1 MAFDATLFGQA
12 AAELMTLR
20 LGEVTKAHDDIAA
33 RLAVLE
39 KALRDV
45 EKENAA
51 LRERVQA
58 QAETMQAQRAE
69 IESAVKTVAGF
80 TPPEKGDKGDAGE
93 RGEKGVDGRDGV
105 DGIGI
110 ADAIIDAEGALVLT
124 FTDGRT
130 KTLGVVRGEKGV
142 AGADGRDGGKGD
154 TGAQGSAGRDGVG
167 IADACIDDA
176 GALVLTLTDGTVKM
190 LGRVVGADG
199 RDGARGDAG
208 GRGEKGDGV
217 KDAIIDN
224 VGNLILTFTDGSTK
238 CLGRVVGESFS
249 DFALEYLPDTHEIA
263 MRATCAGVTKSLR
276 YPAGGIRALGYWRDG
291 KSAKAGEAV
300 SLGGCLYI
308 AKVDT
313 KAKPSYDHPD
323 WFLAVQRGRDMTAD
337 TKNIQRNADKPV
349 QLISAEGEK

>member
-20 LGEVTKAHDDIAA
+20 LGEVTKAHADIAA

-45 EKENAA
+45 ELENAA
-51 LRERVQA
+51 MRERVQA
-58 QAETMQAQRAE
+58 QAEMVQAQRAE
-69 IESAVKTVAGF
+69 IESAVKAIAGF
-80 TPPEKGDKGDAGE
+80 TPPERGEKGDAGE
-93 RGEKGVDGRDGV
+93 RGEKGADGRDGV
-105 DGIGI
+105 DGVGI
-110 ADAIIDAEGALVLT
+110 SDAIIDSEGALVLT
-124 FTDGRT
+124 FSDGRT
-130 KTLGVVRGEKGV
+130 KTLGVVRGAKGEKGD
-142 AGADGRDGGKGD
+142 AGADGKDGAPGIAGVDGKD
-154 TGAQGSAGRDGVG
+154 GAAGIAGKDGKDGV
-167 IADACIDDA
+167 
-176 GALVLTLTDGTVKM
+176 DGK
-190 LGRVVGADG
+190 DG
-199 RDGARGDAG
+199 CQGLPGEK
-208 GRGEKGDGV
+208 GEKGDGV
-217 KDAIIDN
+217 NDAIIDN
-224 VGNLILTFTDGSTK
+224 AGNLILTFTDGSTK

-249 DFALEYLPDTHEIA
+249 DFAMEYLPDTHEIA

-276 YPAGGIRALGYWRDG
+276 YPAGGIRALGYWRDC
-291 KSAKAGEAV
+291 KFAKAGEAV

-349 QLISAEGEK
+349 HLVSAEGEK

>member
-20 LGEVTKAHDDIAA
+20 LGEVTKTQADLAA

-45 EKENAA
+45 ELENAA

-69 IESAVKTVAGF
+69 IDAAVKTVAGF
-80 TPPEKGDKGDAGE
+80 MPPEKGEKGDAGE
-93 RGEKGVDGRDGV
+93 RGENGADGRDGA

-110 ADAIIDAEGALVLT
+110 SDAIIDADGALVLT

-130 KTLGVVRGEKGV
+130 KTLGVVRGEKGEKGD
-142 AGADGRDGGKGD
+142 AGADGRDGAPGIAGADGKD
-154 TGAQGSAGRDGVG
+154 GSAGRDGV
-167 IADACIDDA
+167 
-176 GALVLTLTDGTVKM
+176 DGK
-190 LGRVVGADG
+190 DG
-199 RDGARGDAG
+199 CQGLPGEK
-208 GRGEKGDGV
+208 GEKGDGV

-224 VGNLILTFTDGSTK
+224 AGNLILTFTDGGTK
-238 CLGRVVGESFS
+238 SLGRVVGESFS
-249 DFALEYLPDTHEIA
+249 DFAIEYLPDTHEIA
-263 MRATCAGVTKSLR
+263 MRATCAGITKSLR

-349 QLISAEGEK
+349 QLVSAEGEK

>member
-1 MAFDATLFGQA
+1 MAFDANLFGQA

-20 LGEVTKAHDDIAA
+20 LGEVTKAHADIAA

-45 EKENAA
+45 ELENAA

-69 IESAVKTVAGF
+69 IESAVKTVSGF
-80 TPPEKGDKGDAGE
+80 TPPEKGEKGDAGE
-93 RGEKGVDGRDGV
+93 RGENGADGRDGA

-110 ADAIIDAEGALVLT
+110 SDAIIDADGALVLT

-130 KTLGVVRGEKGV
+130 KTLGVVRGEKGEKGDAGAAGKDGAPGV
-142 AGADGRDGGKGD
+142 AGVDGKD
-154 TGAQGSAGRDGVG
+154 GSAGRDGV
-167 IADACIDDA
+167 
-176 GALVLTLTDGTVKM
+176 DGK
-190 LGRVVGADG
+190 
-199 RDGARGDAG
+199 DGAPGVGERGE
-208 GRGEKGDGV
+208 RGEKGERGDGV

-224 VGNLILTFTDGSTK
+224 AGNLILTFTDGSTK
-238 CLGRVVGESFS
+238 SLGRVVGESFS
-249 DFALEYLPDTHEIA
+249 DFAIEYLPDTHEIA

-349 QLISAEGEK
+349 QLVSAEGEK

>member
-1 MAFDATLFGQA
+1 MAFDANLFGQA

-20 LGEVTKAHDDIAA
+20 LGEVTKAHADIAA

-51 LRERVQA
+51 MRERVQA
-58 QAETMQAQRAE
+58 QSETMQAQRAE
-69 IESAVKTVAGF
+69 IESAVKTVSGF
-80 TPPEKGDKGDAGE
+80 TPPEKGEKGDTGE
-93 RGEKGVDGRDGV
+93 RGENGADGRDGA

-110 ADAIIDAEGALVLT
+110 SDAIIDADGALVLT

-130 KTLGVVRGEKGV
+130 KTLGVVRGEKGEKGEKGD
-142 AGADGRDGGKGD
+142 AGADGKDGVP
-154 TGAQGSAGRDGVG
+154 GRDGV
-167 IADACIDDA
+167 
-176 GALVLTLTDGTVKM
+176 DGK
-190 LGRVVGADG
+190 
-199 RDGARGDAG
+199 DGAPGVG
-208 GRGEKGDGV
+208 GKDGINGKDGCQGAPGERGEKGDGV

-224 VGNLILTFTDGSTK
+224 AGNLMLTFTDGSTK
-238 CLGRVVGESFS
+238 SLGRVVGESFS
-249 DFALEYLPDTHEIA
+249 DFSMEYLPETHEIA
-263 MRATCAGVTKSLR
+263 MRATCAGITKSLR

-349 QLISAEGEK
+349 QLVSAEGEK